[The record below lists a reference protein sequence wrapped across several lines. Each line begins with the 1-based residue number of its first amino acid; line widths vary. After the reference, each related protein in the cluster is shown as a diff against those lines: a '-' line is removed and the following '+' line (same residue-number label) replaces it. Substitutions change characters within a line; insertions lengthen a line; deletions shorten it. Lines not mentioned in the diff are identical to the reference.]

1 MATDETNDT
10 ATIDST
16 ATMSIDEVRELTT
29 EIIRECNRIIVGKKD
44 ILSNVLVAMLANGH
58 VILEGVPGLAKT
70 YMARTYA
77 SILGCAFKRIQL
89 TVDTLPSDLLGSNV
103 FNQRTG
109 EFWFRKGPVFSNLV
123 LADEINRCPPKSQS
137 ALLEVMEER
146 QVSLEGVTRK
156 LPKPFLIIATQNPVE
171 QEGTYPLPE
180 AQKDRFLM
188 HVNIGYPDKASEIEV
203 IRLVRG
209 EKSGKIEESEGVEI
223 SQDLIFAARDE
234 IAKVKSSE
242 VVEQYIVD
250 LVFATRY
257 PEKYDETLDSYI
269 DIGVSP
275 RASLGLDICSRVY
288 AWLQGRDHTTPEDVR
303 AVVHD
308 IFRHRITASY
318 EAQSER
324 VSNDDII
331 DTILGLVALPA

>member
-1 MATDETNDT
+1 MATDETNET
-10 ATIDST
+10 ATVDST
-16 ATMSIDEVRELTT
+16 VTMSIDEVRELTT
-29 EIIRECNRIIVGKKD
+29 EIIHECNRIIVGKKD

-180 AQKDRFLM
+180 AQLDRFMFRL
-188 HVNIGYPDKASEIEV
+188 ILDYPTEDEEAEIVRRKHLGEATDLRILSDPATMVRMQNTCQTVFIEEDIINYIRDIV
-203 IRLVRG
+203 IR
-209 EKSGKIEESEGVEI
+209 
-223 SQDLIFAARDE
+223 
-234 IAKVKSSE
+234 
-242 VVEQYIVD
+242 
-250 LVFATRY
+250 TRND
-257 PEKYDETLDSYI
+257 PQILL
-269 DIGVSP
+269 GGSP
-275 RASLGLDICSRVY
+275 RASLVLMNASKTR
-288 AWLQGRDHTTPEDVR
+288 AAMAGRDYVVPEDVR
-303 AVVHD
+303 KLTIATLN
-308 IFRHRITASY
+308 HRLMLKP
-318 EAQSER
+318 EAELEGLTVER
-324 VSNDDII
+324 VVSK
-331 DTILGLVALPA
+331 ILGEVDCPR

>member
-1 MATDETNDT
+1 
-10 ATIDST
+10 
-16 ATMSIDEVRELTT
+16 MSIDEVRELTT

-77 SILGCAFKRIQL
+77 SILGCDFKRIQL

-180 AQKDRFLM
+180 AQLDRFMFRL
-188 HVNIGYPDKASEIEV
+188 ILDYPTVEEEAEIVRRKHLGEATDLRILSDPATLVRMQNTCQTVFLEEDIIHYIRDIV
-203 IRLVRG
+203 IR
-209 EKSGKIEESEGVEI
+209 
-223 SQDLIFAARDE
+223 
-234 IAKVKSSE
+234 
-242 VVEQYIVD
+242 
-250 LVFATRY
+250 TRND
-257 PEKYDETLDSYI
+257 PQILL
-269 DIGVSP
+269 GGSP
-275 RASLGLDICSRVY
+275 RASLVLMNASKTR
-288 AWLQGRDHTTPEDVR
+288 AAMAGRDYVIPEDVR
-303 AVVHD
+303 KLT
-308 IFRHRITASY
+308 IETLNHRLILKP
-318 EAQSER
+318 EAELEGLSVER
-324 VSNDDII
+324 VVSK
-331 DTILGLVALPA
+331 ILGEVDCPR

>member
-29 EIIRECNRIIVGKKD
+29 DIIRECNRIIVGKKD

-180 AQKDRFLM
+180 AQLDRFMFRL
-188 HVNIGYPDKASEIEV
+188 ILDYPTEDEEAEIVRRKHLGEATDLRILSDPATLVRMQNTCQTVFIEEDIIHYIRDIV
-203 IRLVRG
+203 IR
-209 EKSGKIEESEGVEI
+209 
-223 SQDLIFAARDE
+223 
-234 IAKVKSSE
+234 
-242 VVEQYIVD
+242 
-250 LVFATRY
+250 TRND
-257 PEKYDETLDSYI
+257 PQILL
-269 DIGVSP
+269 GGSP
-275 RASLGLDICSRVY
+275 RASLVLMNASKTR
-288 AWLQGRDHTTPEDVR
+288 AAMAGRDYVIPEDVR
-303 AVVHD
+303 KLTVATLN
-308 IFRHRITASY
+308 HRLMLKP
-318 EAQSER
+318 EAELEGLTVER
-324 VSNDDII
+324 VVSK
-331 DTILGLVALPA
+331 ILGEVDCPR

>member
-1 MATDETNDT
+1 MATDETNET
-10 ATIDST
+10 ATVDST

-77 SILGCAFKRIQL
+77 SILGCDFKRIQL

-180 AQKDRFLM
+180 AQLDRFMFRL
-188 HVNIGYPDKASEIEV
+188 ILDYPTVEEEAEIVRRKHLGEATDLRILSDPATLVRMQNTCQTVFLEEDIINYIRDIV
-203 IRLVRG
+203 IR
-209 EKSGKIEESEGVEI
+209 
-223 SQDLIFAARDE
+223 
-234 IAKVKSSE
+234 
-242 VVEQYIVD
+242 
-250 LVFATRY
+250 TRND
-257 PEKYDETLDSYI
+257 PQILL
-269 DIGVSP
+269 GGSP
-275 RASLGLDICSRVY
+275 RASLVLMNASKTR
-288 AWLQGRDHTTPEDVR
+288 AAMAGRDYVIPEDVR
-303 AVVHD
+303 KLT
-308 IFRHRITASY
+308 IETLNHRLILKP
-318 EAQSER
+318 EAELEGLSVER
-324 VSNDDII
+324 VVSK
-331 DTILGLVALPA
+331 ILGEVDCPR